1 MKSLTAHFLI
11 ASGDLADP
19 NFLRSVVLIFR
30 HNEEG
35 AAGVILNRRMTAT
48 VKQIW
53 EQVSEE
59 PCDCEAPLHM
69 GGPVEGPLMA
79 LHADEAL
86 SEMPV
91 LAGVYVST
99 GREMLEKLVEQN
111 QEPLRFFVGYA
122 GWGSGQLERE
132 LREGSWLAAPAT
144 AEQVFGTVDDLWQ
157 QLTRSIV
164 SRAFLSALNIKHV
177 PPDVSL
183 N

>member
-11 ASGDLADP
+11 ASSELVDP
-19 NFLRSVVLIFR
+19 NFFRTVVLIFR

-59 PCDCEAPLHM
+59 SCECEAPLHM

-79 LHADEAL
+79 LHGDEGL
-86 SEMPV
+86 SEMTV
-91 LAGVYVST
+91 LAEVYVST

-111 QEPLRFFVGYA
+111 HEPLRFFVGYA

-132 LREGSWLAAPAT
+132 LRDGSWLAAPAT
-144 AEQVFGTVDDLWQ
+144 AEQVFGAVDDLWQ
-157 QLTRSIV
+157 QLTRSVV
-164 SRAFLSALNIKHV
+164 SRAFITALNIKHV
-177 PPDVSL
+177 PPDPSL

>member
-11 ASGDLADP
+11 ASGELADP
-19 NFLRSVVLIFR
+19 NFFRTVVLIFR

-35 AAGVILNRRMTAT
+35 AAGVVLNRRMNAT

-53 EQVSEE
+53 EQVSET
-59 PCDCEAPLHM
+59 PCDCQASLHI

-79 LHADEAL
+79 LHGDEDLA
-86 SEMPV
+86 EMSIFS
-91 LAGVYVST
+91 GVYLST
-99 GREMLEKLVEQN
+99 GRELLEKLVAERRD
-111 QEPLRFFVGYA
+111 PLRFFVGYA
-122 GWGSGQLERE
+122 GWSEGQLEKE
-132 LREGSWLAAPAT
+132 LRDGSWLIAPAT
-144 AEQVFGTVDDLWQ
+144 AEQVFGAVDDLWQ

-164 SRAFLSALNIKHV
+164 SRAFLSALNIKNV

>member
-11 ASGDLADP
+11 ASSELVDP
-19 NFLRSVVLIFR
+19 NFFRSVVLIFR

-53 EQVSEE
+53 EQVSDE
-59 PCDCEAPLHM
+59 PCGCEAPLHM

-79 LHADEAL
+79 LHGDDAL
-86 SEMPV
+86 SEMKI
-91 LAGVYVST
+91 LSGVYVST
-99 GREMLEKLVEQN
+99 GREMLEKLVDQGS
-111 QEPLRFFVGYA
+111 EPLRFFVGYA
-122 GWGSGQLERE
+122 GWGGGQLERE
-132 LREGSWLAAPAT
+132 LREGSWLTAPAT
-144 AEQVFGTVDDLWQ
+144 ADQIFGTVDSLWQ
-157 QLTRSIV
+157 ELTRSIV
-164 SRAFLSALNIKHV
+164 SQAFLSALNIKHV